1 MFLYPWLPTA
11 FDIGLNVYHR
21 QFKMRAV
28 ELILTATLLI
38 TGGNANKILKDQPFV
53 DDNSAAVNPSNIPM
67 PSEIIGV
74 NKPAGPLSNSFQDT
88 HRFPGFPFE
97 FPPIV
102 PGSDKKYLIFPGDSA
117 ANFLSSAKRCGA
129 MGGKLVRLETPVEM
143 EILACAI
150 TSPVFIASWMGNDFG
165 GPINGACPV
174 LFPGGVISSRAQ
186 LFDF

>member
-1 MFLYPWLPTA
+1 
-11 FDIGLNVYHR
+11 
-21 QFKMRAV
+21 MRANLV
-28 ELILTATLLI
+28 ILTAVLLI
-38 TGGNANKILKDQPFV
+38 CGSNANKILKDQSIV
-53 DDNSAAVNPSNIPM
+53 EDNSVAVNPSTPQNSVPT
-67 PSEIIGV
+67 EVIGV
-74 NKPAGPLSNSFQDT
+74 NKPAGPLSSAFQDT

-117 ANFLSSAKRCGA
+117 SNYLSSAKRCGA
-129 MGGKLVRLETPVEM
+129 MGGKLVQLETPVEM

-174 LFPGGVISSRAQ
+174 LFPGGVISSI
-186 LFDF
+186 FDPINSF

>member
-1 MFLYPWLPTA
+1 
-11 FDIGLNVYHR
+11 
-21 QFKMRAV
+21 MRLVGIALAAAALV
-28 ELILTATLLI
+28 
-38 TGGNANKILKDQPFV
+38 GNGIANKILKEQPFL
-53 DDNSAAVNPSNIPM
+53 DDNSAAVNPAGPVHT
-67 PSEIIGV
+67 EVIGV

-174 LFPGGVISSRAQ
+174 LFPGGVISSKTCTI
-186 LFDF
+186 LSNI

>member
-1 MFLYPWLPTA
+1 M
-11 FDIGLNVYHR
+11 I
-21 QFKMRAV
+21 KMRTG
-28 ELILTATLLI
+28 LIILTAALI
-38 TGGNANKILKDQPFV
+38 IRDGNANKILKDQSIV
-53 DDNSAAVNPSNIPM
+53 EDNSIAVHPSAPQIPVLT
-67 PSEIIGV
+67 EVIGV
-74 NKPAGPLSNSFQDT
+74 NKPAGPLSSAFQDT

-117 ANFLSSAKRCGA
+117 ANYLSSAKRCGA

-174 LFPGGVISSRAQ
+174 LFPGGVISSTIVSIN
-186 LFDF
+186 FC